1 MTKKKSRTRKD
12 MVESLSKEE
21 QDKALREMTFPY
33 PLAEAF
39 DGDVVFDEMR
49 RREPK
54 LIERLSG
61 KKVRDHSD
69 DVLDLAKRVDNPEGH
84 QKELLDKVV
93 KQAAVKL
100 LMEMLEGEDE
110 EANVPDPKV
119 MHTLIGTAREQLSPT
134 QREIA
139 KMIKGKERKK

>member
-1 MTKKKSRTRKD
+1 
-12 MVESLSKEE
+12 MVEALSPEE
-21 QDKALREMTFPY
+21 QKKALREMTFPY

-54 LIERLSG
+54 LLERLSG

-69 DVLDLAKRVDNPEGH
+69 DISDLAKRIDSPEGH
-84 QKELLDKVV
+84 QKELFEKVV
-93 KQAAVKL
+93 KQEALRRL
-100 LMEMLEGEDE
+100 LQMFGEEDTDM
-110 EANVPDPKV
+110 NTPKPKV

-134 QREIA
+134 QREMA
-139 KMIKGKERKK
+139 KMYKGKGKKK

>member
-1 MTKKKSRTRKD
+1 
-12 MVESLSKEE
+12 MVEALSPEE
-21 QDKALREMTFPY
+21 QKKALREMTFPY

-69 DVLDLAKRVDNPEGH
+69 DIFDLTKRVDNPEGH
-84 QKELLDKVV
+84 QKELFDKVV
-93 KQAAVKL
+93 KKEALRRL
-100 LMEMLEGEDE
+100 LQIFEGDTDI
-110 EANVPDPKV
+110 NVPDPKV
-119 MHTLIGTAREQLSPT
+119 MHTLIGTARESMSPT
-134 QREIA
+134 QREMA
-139 KMIKGKERKK
+139 RTYKGKGKKK